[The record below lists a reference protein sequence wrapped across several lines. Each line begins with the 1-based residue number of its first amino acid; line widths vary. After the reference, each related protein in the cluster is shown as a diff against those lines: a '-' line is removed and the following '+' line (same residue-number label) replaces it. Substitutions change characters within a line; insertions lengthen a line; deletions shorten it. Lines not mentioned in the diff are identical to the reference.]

1 MRISLQANWSMV
13 LFVTAGCLFALW
25 ISYKHWRYSH
35 LPKSKNL
42 FLILLRLTAVFMV
55 AFSLLKPEIITLKT
69 QTDEPEIVIFQ
80 DISNSMNTKDF
91 VIHKQT
97 EDITAKRSE
106 WLQSLIDSK
115 FYSPLQKNF
124 KVFVKTFA
132 GEKNKKGEIDKS
144 ATDINYALGEE
155 TKNFKNLRAVILL
168 TDGDWNQGT
177 SPVAAATKLRTKNIP
192 VFSVPVG
199 SPFYLPDVVLNKVK
213 VPAFCL
219 VGEKISIPFQ
229 IENRMDTELSTKI
242 TLRSDFGTE
251 NTKDIIIAPH
261 ETYEDSILWQPKKT
275 QLYNLT
281 IDLPVQPGE
290 FIKDNNS
297 FSFSIDVKQDSIK
310 VLIADSLPR
319 WEYRYL
325 LNALKRDP
333 GVKVNSLL
341 YLSNMK
347 TGGGVGY
354 LKKFPN
360 KKELAFYD
368 VIFLGDI
375 GLGKGE
381 LSSDDIKNIAGVVK
395 YLGTGL
401 VLMPGYQGRQ
411 YSFANTP
418 IEDLNPVIIDPAK
431 KNGIENDILSHLEL
445 TRLGSSHFLLMLANT
460 PDMNSSVWKR
470 LPGFSWNAAVLSAAP
485 GANVLAVHSG
495 LQTESGRMPLI
506 ATRSYGQGNVLFMGI
521 DSAWKW
527 RKGVE
532 DKYHYRFWG
541 QVVRWMAHKRHLA
554 DKNGIRCFFVPE
566 TPEEGN
572 TISLFASLYDSLNQP
587 VEDADL
593 KVAVSKGNKEFT
605 FNLIAQQGKWGV
617 YKGNFIADENGEYN
631 LKITSGKQNS
641 EMEMQIKVGKVQKEQ
656 IGRPINMKILQ
667 DLSAIT
673 AGEVILPENIDSI
686 LQKINSLPKRSE
698 IENRIQIWAQWWWG
712 ALILLLL
719 TFFWIFRKI
728 FGLL

>member
-1 MRISLQANWSMV
+1 MRMSLQADWPMI

-25 ISYKHWRYSH
+25 ISYKQWRYSH
-35 LPKSKNL
+35 LPKAKNL
-42 FLILLRLTAVFMV
+42 FLIFLRLAAVFMI
-55 AFSLLKPEIITLKT
+55 AFSLLKPEIITIKT
-69 QTDEPEIVIFQ
+69 QTNESEILIFQ

-91 VIHKQT
+91 VIHKQP
-97 EDITAKRSE
+97 EDITVKRSE

-115 FYSPLQKNF
+115 FYRPLQKNF
-124 KVFVKTFA
+124 KVFVKSFA
-132 GEKNKKGEIDKS
+132 GGQNKKGGIDKL
-144 ATDINYALGEE
+144 ATDINLAL
-155 TKNFKNLRAVILL
+155 TKQTENLNNLRAIILFS
-168 TDGDWNQGT
+168 DGEWNSGI
-177 SPVAAATKLRTKNIP
+177 SPVAAAAKLRTKDIP

-229 IENRMDTELSTKI
+229 VENRMDMEVSTKI

-251 NTKDIIIAPH
+251 NTKDIVIAPH

-290 FIKDNNS
+290 LIKDNNS
-297 FSFSIDVKQDSIK
+297 FSFSIDVKQDDIK
-310 VLIADSLPR
+310 VLVVDSLPR

-325 LNALKRDP
+325 LNALRRDP

-341 YLSNMK
+341 YFPNMK
-347 TGGGVGY
+347 PGGGEGY
-354 LKKFPN
+354 LKSFPN
-360 KKELAFYD
+360 KKKLPFYD

-375 GLGKGE
+375 GVGNGE
-381 LSSDDIKNIAGVVK
+381 LSPEDIENIAGVVK

-401 VLMPGYQGRQ
+401 VLMPGYRGRQ
-411 YSFANTP
+411 YSFSNTL
-418 IEDLNPVIIDPAK
+418 IEDLNPVIMDPSK
-431 KNGIENDILSHLEL
+431 KDGIGNDVPSHLEL
-445 TRLGSSHFLLMLANT
+445 TRLGASHFLLMLANT

-470 LPGFSWNAAVLSAAP
+470 LPGFTWNAAVLSAAP

-495 LQTESGRMPLI
+495 LQTETGRMPLI
-506 ATRSYGQGNVLFMGI
+506 ATRPYGQGNVLFMGI

-572 TISLFASLYDSLNQP
+572 TISLFASVYDSLNQP
-587 VEDADL
+587 VEDAEL
-593 KVAVSKGNKEFT
+593 KVSVSNGHKKFS
-605 FNLIAQQGKWGV
+605 FNLIPQKDKWGV
-617 YKGNFIADENGEYN
+617 YKGSFIANKNGEYD
-631 LKITSGKQNS
+631 LKITSDKNNS

-656 IGRPINMKILQ
+656 IGRPVNMKILQ
-667 DLSAIT
+667 DISAIT
-673 AGEVILPENIDSI
+673 AGEVILPENVDSI

-698 IENRIQIWAQWWWG
+698 IENRIQIWAEWWWG

-719 TFFWIFRKI
+719 TSFWICRKI